1 MVASKKP
8 YTRKADAVST
18 RKHAI
23 HKAPGYRLTDRER
36 RILAAAWNGY
46 VRRGLRISL
55 RPFARMHA
63 LAAEAWRRECR
74 RGAAGATVR
83 SGNRWSCAEYDPGR
97 AADSVREG
105 SANMGAPMRLT
116 VGMDIP
122 FRHLVVERRRSPY
135 DARMMICE
143 AFPDRAVPCLRMFYN
158 HAGADG
164 NLLQGDGGVD
174 WRTPSIAYVMKDADA
189 QVVALFRSATDPL
202 ASQIDL
208 VAGGV
213 TVLEE
218 VTEHATFQ
226 TDGALALP
234 LSVSSD
240 SLPKMTVAGLP
251 PGLKFTAKR
260 LLNRDG
266 TVLAEANTVYAG
278 VSEHDLPAITPLS
291 EINKLTV
298 SGLPAGLK
306 YDAKLRRFAGV
317 PTKAG
322 FYTVTATVRSGRES
336 SVSTFTVEVV
346 AMPEWAVGTYVGF
359 GICEFGNY
367 TPLTN
372 NLHWTFTVAANGRVS
387 GKVVF
392 DTGDDRLLTTTF
404 SKPSLAAYNKW
415 TEGYSCDVRI
425 LLKDGRDVVVDQIR
439 RLCIAP
445 SGVEGLYEKRI
456 GSAWMH
462 DRVDEETGEAD
473 WDGSILMAFQNAWK
487 RKGFEGLPQ
496 FAEKK
501 TTVSVTD
508 AALPPD
514 PSEPEVDPGTADLTL
529 DIAQNGTVTATLT
542 LRDGGRTRKLVT
554 MGDLI
559 VYTADYDEYG
569 TLVYSAYVSLVFGNL
584 GLLHARVEMEALKDG
599 KVHAEGRE
607 IVSVDRF

>member
-63 LAAEAWRRECR
+63 LAAETWRRECR

-251 PGLKFTAKR
+251 
-260 LLNRDG
+260 
-266 TVLAEANTVYAG
+266 
-278 VSEHDLPAITPLS
+278 
-291 EINKLTV
+291 
-298 SGLPAGLK
+298 AGLK
-306 YDAKLRRFAGV
+306 YDAKLGEITGV

-346 AMPEWAVGTYVGF
+346 AMPEWAVGTFVGF
-359 GICEFGNY
+359 GICELGDY
-367 TPLTN
+367 TPFTN
-372 NLHWTFTVAANGRVS
+372 NLHWTFTVAANGKVS

-462 DRVDEETGEAD
+462 DLVDEETGEAD

-496 FAEKK
+496 FAEKR

-529 DIAQNGTVTATLT
+529 DIAQNGVVTATLT
-542 LRDGGRTRKLVT
+542 LRDGGRARKLVT

>member
-55 RPFARMHA
+55 RSFARMHG
-63 LAAEAWRRECR
+63 LAAETWRREYR

-83 SGNRWSCAEYDPGR
+83 SGNRWSYAEYDPGR

-135 DARMMICE
+135 DARRCIVE
-143 AFPDRAVPCLRMFYN
+143 AFPDRAVPCLRTFYN

-218 VTEHATFQ
+218 VTEQATFQ

-251 PGLKFTAKR
+251 
-260 LLNRDG
+260 
-266 TVLAEANTVYAG
+266 
-278 VSEHDLPAITPLS
+278 
-291 EINKLTV
+291 
-298 SGLPAGLK
+298 AGLK
-306 YDAKLRRFAGV
+306 YDAKLGAITGV

-322 FYTVTATVRSGRES
+322 FYTVTATVRSGRVS

-346 AMPEWAVGTYVGF
+346 AMPEWAVGTFVGF
-359 GICEFGNY
+359 GICELGDY
-367 TPLTN
+367 TPFTN
-372 NLHWTFTVAANGRVS
+372 NLHWTFTVAANGKVS

-404 SKPSLAAYNKW
+404 SKPSLAAYYKW

-473 WDGSILMAFQNAWK
+473 WDGTILMAFQNAWK

-496 FAEKK
+496 FAEKR

-508 AALPPD
+508 AALPPA

-529 DIAQNGTVTATLT
+529 DIAQNGVVTATLT

-569 TLVYSAYVSLVFGNL
+569 TLVYSACVSLVFGNL

>member
-1 MVASKKP
+1 M
-8 YTRKADAVST
+8 
-18 RKHAI
+18 
-23 HKAPGYRLTDRER
+23 R
-36 RILAAAWNGY
+36 R
-46 VRRGLRISL
+46 RRG
-55 RPFARMHA
+55 
-63 LAAEAWRRECR
+63 
-74 RGAAGATVR
+74 GASTGGA
-83 SGNRWSCAEYDPGR
+83 
-97 AADSVREG
+97 
-105 SANMGAPMRLT
+105 
-116 VGMDIP
+116 
-122 FRHLVVERRRSPY
+122 RRRSPY
-135 DARMMICE
+135 DARRCIVE
-143 AFPDRAVPCLRMFYN
+143 AFPDRAVPCLRTFYN
-158 HAGADG
+158 HAGADE
-164 NLLQGDGGVD
+164 NLLQSDGGVD
-174 WRTPSIAYVMKDADA
+174 WRTPSIAYVMKEADA

-218 VTEHATFQ
+218 VAEHTTFQ

-278 VSEHDLPAITPLS
+278 VSEHELPAIAANDPADR
-291 EINKLTV
+291 LTV

-306 YDAKLRRFAGV
+306 YDAKLGEITGV

-322 FYTVTATVRSGRES
+322 FYTVTTVTATVRSGRES

-359 GICEFGNY
+359 GICELGDY
-367 TPLTN
+367 TPFTN

-392 DTGDDRLLTTTF
+392 DTGDDRLLTATF
-404 SKPSLAAYNKW
+404 FRPSLERYNKW
-415 TEGYSCDVRI
+415 SECYSCDVRI
-425 LLKDGRDVVVDQIR
+425 LLKDGRDVVVDQAR

-462 DRVDEETGEAD
+462 DLVDEETGETD
-473 WDGSILMAFQNAWK
+473 WDGSILIAFQNAWK

-496 FAEKK
+496 FSEKR

-529 DIAQNGTVTATLT
+529 DIAQNGVVTATLT

-569 TLVYSAYVSLVFGNL
+569 TLVYSACVSLVFGNL

-607 IVSVDRF
+607 IVSVDCF

>member
-63 LAAEAWRRECR
+63 LAAETWRRECR

-218 VTEHATFQ
+218 VAEHATFQ

-251 PGLKFTAKR
+251 
-260 LLNRDG
+260 
-266 TVLAEANTVYAG
+266 
-278 VSEHDLPAITPLS
+278 
-291 EINKLTV
+291 
-298 SGLPAGLK
+298 AGLK
-306 YDAKLRRFAGV
+306 YDAKLGAITGV

-322 FYTVTATVRSGRES
+322 FYTVTATVRSGRVS

-346 AMPEWAVGTYVGF
+346 ALPEWAVGTFVGF
-359 GICEFGNY
+359 GVCEFGDY
-367 TPLTN
+367 APLTN
-372 NLHWTFTVAANGRVS
+372 NLHWTVTVAANGKVS

-404 SKPSLAAYNKW
+404 SKPSLAAYYKW

-473 WDGSILMAFQNAWK
+473 WDGTILMAFQNAWK

-496 FAEKK
+496 FAEKR

-508 AALPPD
+508 AALPPA

-529 DIAQNGTVTATLT
+529 DIAQNGVVTATLT

-569 TLVYSAYVSLVFGNL
+569 TLVYSACVSLVFGNL

>member
-97 AADSVREG
+97 DADSVREG
-105 SANMGAPMRLT
+105 SANIGAPMRLT

-135 DARMMICE
+135 DARRCIVE
-143 AFPDRAVPCLRMFYN
+143 AFPDRAVPCLRTFYN

-174 WRTPSIAYVMKDADA
+174 WRTPSIAYVMKEADA

-213 TVLEE
+213 TVLKE

-251 PGLKFTAKR
+251 
-260 LLNRDG
+260 
-266 TVLAEANTVYAG
+266 
-278 VSEHDLPAITPLS
+278 
-291 EINKLTV
+291 
-298 SGLPAGLK
+298 AGLK
-306 YDAKLRRFAGV
+306 YDAKLGEITGV

-322 FYTVTATVRSGRES
+322 FYTVTATVRSGRVS

-346 AMPEWAVGTYVGF
+346 AMPEWAVGTFVGF
-359 GICEFGNY
+359 GVCTIDGY
-367 TPLTN
+367 APLTN
-372 NLHWTFTVAANGRVS
+372 NLHWTFTVAANGRVF

-392 DTGDDRLLTTTF
+392 NTGDDRLPTATF
-404 SKPSLAAYNKW
+404 SKPSLAAYNKR
-415 TEGYSCDVRI
+415 TVCYSCDVRI

-462 DRVDEETGEAD
+462 DLVDEETGEAD

-496 FAEKK
+496 FAEKR

-514 PSEPEVDPGTADLTL
+514 PSEPEVDPGTVDLTL
-529 DIAQNGTVTATLT
+529 DIAQNGVVTATLT
-542 LRDGGRTRKLVT
+542 LRDGGRARKLVT

>member
-1 MVASKKP
+1 M
-8 YTRKADAVST
+8 
-18 RKHAI
+18 
-23 HKAPGYRLTDRER
+23 R
-36 RILAAAWNGY
+36 R
-46 VRRGLRISL
+46 RRGGAS
-55 RPFARMHA
+55 
-63 LAAEAWRRECR
+63 
-74 RGAAGATVR
+74 AAGA
-83 SGNRWSCAEYDPGR
+83 
-97 AADSVREG
+97 
-105 SANMGAPMRLT
+105 
-116 VGMDIP
+116 
-122 FRHLVVERRRSPY
+122 RRRSPY
-135 DARMMICE
+135 DARRCIVE
-143 AFPDRAVPCLRMFYN
+143 AFPDRAVPCLRTFYN

-164 NLLQGDGGVD
+164 NLLQGVD

-202 ASQIDL
+202 VSQIDL

-278 VSEHDLPAITPLS
+278 VSEYELQAIAANDPAD
-291 EINKLTV
+291 KLTLA
-298 SGLPAGLK
+298 GLPAGLK
-306 YDAKLRRFAGV
+306 YDAKLGEITGV

-346 AMPEWAVGTYVGF
+346 AMPEWAVSTFTVEVVAMPEWAVGTFVGF
-359 GICEFGNY
+359 GICELGDY
-367 TPLTN
+367 TPFTN
-372 NLHWTFTVAANGRVS
+372 NLHWTFTVAANGKVS

-439 RLCIAP
+439 RLCIAL

-473 WDGSILMAFQNAWK
+473 WDGTILMAFQNAWK

-496 FAEKK
+496 FAEKR

-529 DIAQNGTVTATLT
+529 DIAQNGVVTATLT

-569 TLVYSAYVSLVFGNL
+569 TLVYSACVSLVFGNL

-607 IVSVDRF
+607 FVSVDRF